1 MSKIIAERYELL
13 ELIGQ
18 GGMADV
24 YLAKDIILN
33 RTIAIKILRTSLA
46 KDPIY
51 VTRFQREASAAAA
64 LSHKNI
70 VEIYDVGEDDDK
82 YYIVME
88 YVPGTTL
95 KELILKRGALHY
107 VEAIDIMK
115 QVVGGI
121 AKAHQLGI
129 IHRDLKPQNILVTD
143 SGVAKI
149 ADFGIASMQSL
160 AQVTQTDVIMGSLH
174 YLAPEIARGEKATI
188 QSDIYALGIAF
199 YELLRGEVPF
209 NGESPV
215 NIALKHMQDDLPS
228 LLEFNPSIPQ
238 SVENIIIKATAKN
251 LNDRY
256 HNATEML
263 DDLNTCLDRLNEE
276 KLVFSYDNEPEPTI
290 VIDSRDVFNGE
301 GTGNITSKEIVK
313 DDEVEEDKGIKKLIN
328 KFKNLDTKAKVGIIA
343 GVIVVVATIAF
354 FLYANIRPDTNLM
367 PDLEG
372 KTKKQAIAL
381 LKDYNVT
388 ISDDV
393 TKKLSDEYD
402 KGKILETDPKKGT
415 TIKEGDVVKLTI
427 SKGKYIV
434 IDDYIGMDEEKATK
448 ALEKLGL
455 EVEINKEVS
464 SKSRG
469 TVIDQ
474 SIDEGEKLDPTK
486 KKELKITLT
495 VSKGNYTV
503 IGDYLGMDVEKAKE
517 TLAKLGFDV
526 IVKQEESEKPVGT
539 VIDQSLQSGHKI
551 DPDETNRTITLTVS
565 AGVKI
570 EIPNVVGMDISAAK
584 SRLESKGFVVVL
596 NRLSTDSLT
605 EEEINKIVINK
616 VLRQSPDAFSTV
628 NKNGETVTL
637 DYYDKKPEI
646 PEDE

>member
-605 EEEINKIVINK
+605 EEEINKIVINR